1 MGILSRKPPLEK
13 EWEAL
18 RKRETAFLARRAEK
32 QDTFLNQLL
41 AEKVPAGLQDTLD
54 KGFCK
59 AFHLLFEKGTGLI
72 EKTYDR
78 EKLEQDYQVAQYAN
92 DLQKTRKSL
101 RTFSKKAG
109 ATGTRSVL
117 LSGASGIG
125 MGLLGVGLPDIPLFT
140 GMLLRTVYEIALHYG
155 YHYDTPEE
163 QYCILLLI
171 QTAVSHGMALE
182 EQNEQLDQFFYFPV
196 LPEDYDRE
204 AQIRQTAGA
213 LSKELLYMKFLQG
226 IPLVGAIG
234 GSYDV
239 VYMKQVSDYAK
250 LKYKRRFL
258 VDQGAADTEA

>member
-1 MGILSRKPPLEK
+1 MGILQKKTPIEK

-18 RKRETAFLARRAEK
+18 QKREAAFLAGRAEK
-32 QDTFLNQLL
+32 QDTFLNQFL

-54 KGFCK
+54 KGFFK
-59 AFHLLFEKGTGLI
+59 AFQLIFEKGTGII

-78 EKLEQDYQVAQYAN
+78 EELEKSYLVDQYAH
-92 DLQKTRKSL
+92 DLRPTRKSL
-101 RTFSKKAG
+101 KTFSKKAN
-109 ATGTRSVL
+109 AAGTKGVL

-140 GMLLRTVYEIALHYG
+140 GMLLRTVYEIALRYG

-163 QYCILLLI
+163 QYFILLLI
-171 QTAVSHGMALE
+171 RTAVSHGEALE
-182 EQNEQLDQFFYFPV
+182 EQNEQLDQFIYFPV
-196 LPEDYDRE
+196 LPEDYDRDE
-204 AQIRQTAGA
+204 QIRQTAGA

-239 VYMKQVSDYAK
+239 VYMKQISSYAK

-258 VDQGAADTEA
+258 TDQGAPDPDV